1 MNTRTNFY
9 SYIYIYIFFF
19 SALYFPM
26 KNLIDTRQHGF
37 MKGRSTTSNLITIT
51 EFISESIN
59 NNSQVDVIYTDFSK
73 AFDRLDHVIL
83 TTNLSGKFGFSLR
96 LTNFISS
103 YLSDRPQHVECLGH
117 SSSEI
122 IAPSGVPQGSI
133 LGPLLFN
140 SFINQIS
147 KDLDVHSLLY
157 CDDKKIYYRI
167 DTINDCIRLQS
178 ALNLVND
185 WCKKKQLAFKC
196 L

>member
-1 MNTRTNFY
+1 
-9 SYIYIYIFFF
+9 
-19 SALYFPM
+19 M

-37 MKGRSTTSNLITIT
+37 MKDRSTTSNLITIT

-83 TTNLSGKFGFSLR
+83 TTNLSGQFGFSLR
-96 LTNFISS
+96 LTNFISFD
-103 YLSDRPQHVECLGH
+103 LSDRLQHVECLGH

-122 IAPSGVPQGSI
+122 IAPSGVPQGFI

-185 WCKKKQLAFKC
+185 WCKKTTC